1 MLLNRRQ
8 QSQATLKIFGHHLSL
23 SLSLSAQSMWFIVKR
38 RPLITPCLV
47 FGRQRRRTN
56 PAGDRNELHSLSKKS
71 PFSCWYDAEHSFV
84 LFFVFFCCFSERDF
98 LLFSLVVTSLVRV
111 VLSTH
116 ICNAVFILVRCVLFL
131 NKNRGTHTP
140 WKGGGNVCPVTRF
153 PLERRWDG
161 IFSFVPIF
169 FFSNWNVLVIV
180 AHGRLLGAWISLSLA
195 RVQRAL
201 NCVRYIAVLC
211 IVREQPVPNRSSST
225 GNFLVQFSWRRFE
238 RRTVFSSFLLSLC
251 WVCCVC
257 AASDGWIIPFNSID
271 FCTPQYLRSS
281 FCKTKGKNLA
291 ARYWT
296 LFVWLVIRE
305 RHPSRFFG
313 CYLFKRMKE

>member
-153 PLERRWDG
+153 PLDRRWDG

-169 FFSNWNVLVIV
+169 FFFKLKCFSYCS
-180 AHGRLLGAWISLSLA
+180 ARTFAWRVDFSLSRSRTTGFEL
-195 RVQRAL
+195 RSLYCCVMHRERA
-201 NCVRYIAVLC
+201 AGP
-211 IVREQPVPNRSSST
+211 QP
-225 GNFLVQFSWRRFE
+225 FLVHGKFSCSVQLATFRTTDRLFFVSSLSMLSLLRVCRFWWMDNSIQLNWLLH
-238 RRTVFSSFLLSLC
+238 TSISSFLFL
-251 WVCCVC
+251 
-257 AASDGWIIPFNSID
+257 
-271 FCTPQYLRSS
+271 
-281 FCKTKGKNLA
+281 
-291 ARYWT
+291 
-296 LFVWLVIRE
+296 
-305 RHPSRFFG
+305 
-313 CYLFKRMKE
+313 